1 MRIISSVHSTF
12 FGSWR
17 QGFLKYGMIWNS
29 LIFNLWKNH
38 IIMNNIDSKSS
49 SNRRCQ
55 GHNLHQVT
63 CFVHA
68 FSHISFSLQ

>member
-1 MRIISSVHSTF
+1 MRIILSVHGTF
-12 FGSWR
+12 FGGWK
-17 QGFLKYGMIWNS
+17 QEFLKYGMIWNNK
-29 LIFNLWKNH
+29 IYNLWKNH
-38 IIMNNIDSKSS
+38 NFDSKSS